1 MAAQSPVV
9 GADTEPDE
17 RYGPHDA
24 ASCLVVRDDQ
34 ASRPGH

>member
-17 RYGPHDA
+17 MDDE
-24 ASCLVVRDDQ
+24 ASCLVVRDGQ